1 MAEDANTSDNN
12 PSSAGQ
18 EPPFTDANDT
28 NNNSNIRRQFQ
39 IRNIMEYSQRSLNL
53 LNRLDGGQININAN
67 GAIATPRAR
76 IINTARR
83 RANQNNTQLNANIL
97 PPLVPQPVLNQQT
110 NNGGT
115 DDEEDTKKKHLKK
128 FECALCV
135 EYMEN
140 PVGCGNT
147 SCDSRFCNVCL
158 KKVIV
163 NAAAQT
169 LGNQLEAKCPHCRKV
184 FTAQSIKEDK
194 ELKKEMDECTD
205 TVKCQYSGCDTQLS
219 LGIVKLHEATC
230 PYQQL
235 KCRYSDWGCEW
246 VGRRMD
252 LNDHEMHQCEFRG
265 GLGKLLER
273 YRQGEAQTN
282 HILNQHHMQLMASS
296 QMMNLHS
303 RQMILLRTKNA
314 GSILDVLHMA
324 YEACLFPGRFLAMK
338 EVWAGM
344 ISQSDTRC
352 LVFNTLLMIPS
363 FLLIFNVSIMV
374 CVW

>member
-1 MAEDANTSDNN
+1 MTEDNTNASDIN

-18 EPPFTDANDT
+18 EPPFTDTNDT
-28 NNNSNIRRQFQ
+28 NNNSNIRRHAQ
-39 IRNIMEYSQRSLNL
+39 ILFNRSSVAH
-53 LNRLDGGQININAN
+53 ININTN
-67 GAIATPRAR
+67 GATATPRAR

-83 RANQNNTQLNANIL
+83 RANQNNTRHNSNIL
-97 PPLVPQPVLNQQT
+97 PPLVPQPVLKQT
-110 NNGGT
+110 NNDGT
-115 DDEEDTKKKHLKK
+115 DDEEDTKKKQLKK

-147 SCDSRFCNVCL
+147 SCDSRFCDVCL

-219 LGIVKLHEATC
+219 IGIVKLHEATC

-246 VGRRMD
+246 IGRRMD
-252 LNDHEMHQCEFRG
+252 LSDHE
-265 GLGKLLER
+265 K
-273 YRQGEAQTN
+273 
-282 HILNQHHMQLMASS
+282 SS
-296 QMMNLHS
+296 
-303 RQMILLRTKNA
+303 
-314 GSILDVLHMA
+314 V
-324 YEACLFPGRFLAMK
+324 
-338 EVWAGM
+338 
-344 ISQSDTRC
+344 
-352 LVFNTLLMIPS
+352 
-363 FLLIFNVSIMV
+363 
-374 CVW
+374 